1 MKKEWIVVASNEEV
15 RIFKR
20 VGASDIELLR
30 DIGNPLG
37 TAREQDLIT
46 DKPGRATDNRM
57 RARHSYSTEQ
67 SHRERVLIEFFRD
80 IIDILDKSFMSH
92 DFDNLTIIAEPR
104 LLGIIRQL
112 LPERIKRALRREI
125 RKDLSFAEAR
135 RIAQETREGL

>member
-112 LPERIKRALRREI
+112 LPERIKRAVRREI
-125 RKDLSFAEAR
+125 RKDLSFAEAH
-135 RIAQETREGL
+135 RIAQETRVGL